1 MYIIAGLGN
10 PGRKYAHTRHNVGF
24 DAIDRLSGI
33 YQIPVEEKKFQGLF
47 GTGFIGGQKV
57 ALVKPQ
63 TYMNLSGECIRDFLY
78 YYKVDPEEG
87 LLVLFD
93 DICLEPGS
101 IRIRKKGSAGGHNG
115 IKNIILHTGTQNFA
129 RVRIGVGEKP
139 QRWDLADY
147 VLSPFPKGDRELVD
161 EAVDHCAD
169 AVKMILEGE
178 IEAAMNRY
186 NRKREA

>member
-63 TYMNLSGECIRDFLY
+63 TYMHLSGECVRDFLY

>member
-1 MYIIAGLGN
+1 MR
-10 PGRKYAHTRHNVGF
+10 P
-24 DAIDRLSGI
+24 
-33 YQIPVEEKKFQGLF
+33 
-47 GTGFIGGQKV
+47 
-57 ALVKPQ
+57 
-63 TYMNLSGECIRDFLY
+63 DFLY

>member
-24 DAIDRLSGI
+24 DAIDRLSDI

-63 TYMNLSGECIRDFLY
+63 TYMNLSGECVRDFLY

>member
-63 TYMNLSGECIRDFLY
+63 TYMNLSGECVRDFLY

-115 IKNIILHTGTQNFA
+115 IKNILHTGTQNFA